1 MATLYQKYRPSN
13 FTEIVNQNHIKI
25 TLQNEIETGDIAHA
39 YLFCGPRG
47 TGKTTMARVLAK
59 ALNCENRKEG
69 ESEPCSNC
77 ISCQQ
82 ITVGTSLDIV
92 EIDAASHTG
101 VDNVREN
108 IIANAR
114 IAISGDKY
122 KVFIIDEV
130 HMLSISAF
138 NALLKILEEPPQQVI
153 FILATTEVHKLPT
166 TIISRCQRFDFKRI
180 AVADIVKKLEY
191 ISQKEE
197 VTVEQNILETIARH
211 SDGHM
216 RDAESLFG
224 QIISISGKDVT
235 QEKAELVIPQ
245 SHLQAVIGFI
255 EFLSNKDAAGAVS
268 LINKLID
275 EGIDLKNFTTDV
287 IETLRKMLLFTVSPQ
302 LATKFATDLGNNMED
317 KMQPL
322 ADKIGTNKLVTIINS
337 LIQAEQ
343 ELKNSFITQLPLEI
357 ATVSLCNDLVTNTGN
372 IEMQS
377 TSISSQTIK
386 TQPNPAMPIT
396 PAPTTAPPQKLSI
409 DLEAI
414 KSSWNEMLLA
424 IKKHNHSLSFIM
436 RVCEPRIAN
445 QQLCLAFKY
454 KFHKERL
461 DQPTIKALVERTLLE
476 VFKTPI
482 SYTTVTDETLDVKT
496 EEVPVE
502 LLVEQLED
510 PVTPVASV
518 QESVDVNKTHPSKPG
533 GQDIDVKSVL
543 DMFGGKVI
551 N

>member
-25 TLQNEIETGDIAHA
+25 TLQNEIETGDVAHA

-69 ESEPCSNC
+69 ESEPCSDC

-191 ISQKEE
+191 ISQKEK

-245 SHLQAVIGFI
+245 SHLQAVIDLI
-255 EFLSNKDAAGAVS
+255 ESLSNKDAAGAVS

-275 EGIDLKNFTTDV
+275 EGIDLKNFTIDV

-302 LATKFATDLGNNMED
+302 LATKFATDLGINMEE

-343 ELKNSFITQLPLEI
+343 ELKNSFIAQLPLEI
-357 ATVSLCNDLVTNTGN
+357 AAVSLCNDLVTNTGN

-377 TSISSQTIK
+377 TPVSSQTIK
-386 TQPNPAMPIT
+386 TQPNSAIPIT
-396 PAPTTAPPQKLSI
+396 PVSTTAPPQKLSI

-461 DQPTIKALVERTLLE
+461 DQPTIKALVEKTLLE

-482 SYTTVTDETLDVKT
+482 SYTTITDETLDVKT

-502 LLVEQLED
+502 LLAEPVEASA
-510 PVTPVASV
+510 TPVASV
-518 QESVDVNKTHPSKPG
+518 QESTDVDKTHPSKLG
-533 GQDIDVKSVL
+533 GKDIDVKSVL